1 MTEIENETEHT
12 GESRRGFLKFLGVS
26 SAGVALAGAD
36 AARKEKIK
44 KGGEEAK
51 VEIEKLQKAYDEL
64 DRRTQLILRVVLVF
78 SGLDLFF

>member
-1 MTEIENETEHT
+1 M
-12 GESRRGFLKFLGVS
+12 
-26 SAGVALAGAD
+26 ALALAP
-36 AARKEKIK
+36 AAASGKIK

-78 SGLDLFF
+78 VA